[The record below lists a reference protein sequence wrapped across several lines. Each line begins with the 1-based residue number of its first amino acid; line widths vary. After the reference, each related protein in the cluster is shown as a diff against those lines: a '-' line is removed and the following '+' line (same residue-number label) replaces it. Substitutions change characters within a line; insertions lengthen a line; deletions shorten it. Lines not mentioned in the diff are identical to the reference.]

1 MVVSKEF
8 EHLVS
13 VDEKKKKKY
22 VNTSLKKKKKQQSER
37 IDFNIINL

>member
-13 VDEKKKKKY
+13 VDEKKKKY

>member
-22 VNTSLKKKKKQQSER
+22 VNTSLKKKATVR
-37 IDFNIINL
+37 THRF

>member
-13 VDEKKKKKY
+13 VDEKKKKKICKY
-22 VNTSLKKKKKQQSER
+22 ELKKKKKATVR
-37 IDFNIINL
+37 THRF

>member
-13 VDEKKKKKY
+13 VDEKKKKY
-22 VNTSLKKKKKQQSER
+22 VNTSLKKKKQQSER

>member
-13 VDEKKKKKY
+13 VDEKKKICKY
-22 VNTSLKKKKKQQSER
+22 ELKKKKKATVR
-37 IDFNIINL
+37 THRF

>member
-13 VDEKKKKKY
+13 VDEKKKKICKY
-22 VNTSLKKKKKQQSER
+22 ELKKKKATVR
-37 IDFNIINL
+37 THRF

>member
-13 VDEKKKKKY
+13 VDEKKKKKICKY
-22 VNTSLKKKKKQQSER
+22 ELKKKKATVR
-37 IDFNIINL
+37 THRF

>member
-13 VDEKKKKKY
+13 VDEKKKKICKY
-22 VNTSLKKKKKQQSER
+22 EIKKKKKETVRTQR
-37 IDFNIINL
+37 F

>member
-13 VDEKKKKKY
+13 VDEKKKKICKY
-22 VNTSLKKKKKQQSER
+22 ELKKKKSNSQNAS
-37 IDFNIINL
+37 ILIL

>member
-13 VDEKKKKKY
+13 VDEKKICKY
-22 VNTSLKKKKKQQSER
+22 ELKKKQQSER

>member
-13 VDEKKKKKY
+13 VDEKKKKICKY
-22 VNTSLKKKKKQQSER
+22 ELKKKKKATVR
-37 IDFNIINL
+37 THRF

>member
-13 VDEKKKKKY
+13 VDEKKKKY
-22 VNTSLKKKKKQQSER
+22 VNTSLKKKKATVR
-37 IDFNIINL
+37 THRF

>member
-13 VDEKKKKKY
+13 VDEKKKICKY
-22 VNTSLKKKKKQQSER
+22 EHKKKKATVR
-37 IDFNIINL
+37 THRF

>member
-13 VDEKKKKKY
+13 VDEKICKY
-22 VNTSLKKKKKQQSER
+22 ELKKATVR
-37 IDFNIINL
+37 THRF

>member
-13 VDEKKKKKY
+13 VDEKKKICKY
-22 VNTSLKKKKKQQSER
+22 EHKKKKKKQQSER